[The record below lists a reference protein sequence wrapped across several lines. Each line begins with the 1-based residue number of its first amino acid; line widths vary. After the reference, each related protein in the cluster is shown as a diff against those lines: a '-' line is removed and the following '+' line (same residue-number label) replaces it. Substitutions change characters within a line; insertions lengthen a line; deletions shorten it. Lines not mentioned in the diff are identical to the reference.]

1 MKQLTFFR
9 NWYELA
15 EAQTDDLKRL
25 AYYDAIMRYAF
36 DGEVPEKP
44 SRRESGD
51 KRAAYF
57 AFLTVQPVIESAAQ
71 KSASA
76 KRAIE
81 KRWRKDTP
89 NNTENNTP
97 NNTPYDTPYDTEN
110 DTQKNTPYNTP
121 YDTENGT
128 PKNTPNVSPLEKNR
142 IEKNRTS
149 SRAGARGMKPPDTQK
164 EFVDV
169 CVGMGIPEAFSA
181 PLFDELRTNG
191 WCDADGKPIGN
202 WRMYVKS
209 VHNERRNNPPPAS
222 DGIQKVRIEDL

>member
-57 AFLTVQPVIESAAQ
+57 AFLTVQPVIDSACSRATN
-71 KSASA
+71 A
-76 KRAIE
+76 KKGAE
-81 KRWRKDTP
+81 KRWGK
-89 NNTENNTP
+89 NAEHNAEHGLENHAEHNAEHVP
-97 NNTPYDTPYDTEN
+97 
-110 DTQKNTPYNTP
+110 
-121 YDTENGT
+121 
-128 PKNTPNVSPLEKNR
+128 PLEKNR

-164 EFVDV
+164 EFVDA

-202 WRMYVKS
+202 WRMYTKS
-209 VHNERRNNPPPAS
+209 VYNERRNNPPPAS
-222 DGIQKVRIEDL
+222 DGMTIVRLEDL